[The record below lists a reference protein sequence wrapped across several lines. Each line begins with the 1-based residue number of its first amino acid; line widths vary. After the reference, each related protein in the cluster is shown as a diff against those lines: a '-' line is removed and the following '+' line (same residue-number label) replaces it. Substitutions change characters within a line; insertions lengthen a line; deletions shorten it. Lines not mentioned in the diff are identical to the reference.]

1 MTTTLPPQVDITPI
15 TFNALRAAVGILAD
29 GHERA
34 GNELEVLRAMVAQLS
49 ETVRAQT
56 QQIAEMHAGFEEMRA
71 DFTGCMQTQEQAVS
85 QQFSELGAEFEA
97 LSAELLDVEERAH
110 ARIDAAVAAA
120 EVVYAKQQQ
129 IQAASINDKPVQIPV
144 VGPSAGA
151 GSAKRVPVQKNAAD
165 LQEVRRIISQ
175 TSTSSMVSTSNQ
187 KPYLALRSLK
197 VETTVADESLA
208 ATAPLVIEAPAPS
221 VRDAETE
228 RALKKALRKVR
239 RARASIAR
247 ELRTD
252 EEEEYIGDDGPDA
265 DENKVVAR
273 ATRSGPG
280 WGLDDVRIDEEE
292 ELYA

>member
-1 MTTTLPPQVDITPI
+1 MTTTLPPQVDITPV

-49 ETVRAQT
+49 ETVRAQA
-56 QQIAEMHAGFEEMRA
+56 QQIAEMHTGFEEMRA
-71 DFTGCMQTQEQAVS
+71 DFTGSMQTQEQAVS
-85 QQFSELGAEFEA
+85 QQLSELGAEFEA
-97 LSAELLDVEERAH
+97 LNAELLDVEERAH

-129 IQAASINDKPVQIPV
+129 IQAASINDKPVQVPV
-144 VGPSAGA
+144 EG
-151 GSAKRVPVQKNAAD
+151 AKRMPVQKNAAD

-175 TSTSSMVSTSNQ
+175 ISTSSTVSITNQ
-187 KPYLALRSLK
+187 KPCLALRSLK
-197 VETTVADESLA
+197 VETPA

-247 ELRTD
+247 ELRAD
-252 EEEEYIGDDGPDA
+252 EEEEYIGDDGAGP
-265 DENKVVAR
+265 DENTVVAR
-273 ATRSGPG
+273 GTRSGPG